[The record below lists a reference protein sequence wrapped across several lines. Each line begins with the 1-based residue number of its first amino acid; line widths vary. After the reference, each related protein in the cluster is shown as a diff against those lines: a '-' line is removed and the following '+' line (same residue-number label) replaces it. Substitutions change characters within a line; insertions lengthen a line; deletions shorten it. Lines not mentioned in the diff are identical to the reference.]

1 MTTETARAFYNR
13 QGWNPGFG
21 HRVKTQGRL
30 VVVMVDGKERID
42 VEASQAR
49 YEATKDP
56 AKGYMAG
63 VNDQQRAVHRGTATP
78 PPLPEAA
85 DKAPP
90 GGGFS
95 QNATYMQAK
104 TAAQVYDAKNAQLEY
119 EERSG
124 KLIRVDAV
132 KAALAAAFT
141 STRDNLLQIPSRLS
155 AILAAETDAAKVHEL
170 LQAELYR
177 ALEGMSAVQNSNRL
191 AGREQAQ

>member
-1 MTTETARAFYNR
+1 MTTETARAFYGR
-13 QGWNPGFG
+13 QGWNPGYG
-21 HRVKTQGRL
+21 HRMKNQGRL

-42 VEASQAR
+42 IEASQAR

-63 VNDQQRAVHRGTATP
+63 VNAQQRAVHRGTATP

-124 KLIRVDAV
+124 KQIRVEAV
-132 KAALAAAFT
+132 KAELGPRLATARE
-141 STRDNLLQIPSRLS
+141 SLLQLSSRL
-155 AILAAETDAAKVHEL
+155 APLLAAESDPAVVKTMLDAEIH
-170 LQAELYR
+170 QAL
-177 ALEGMSAVQNSNRL
+177 SQL
-191 AGREQAQ
+191 AGSMARIGVPAQEVE